1 LISALLAL
9 SIVTGVIVPPA
20 DAPPLTQHGVPTR
33 GTATWYGNTHPQS
46 KKFCYGGY
54 KNSCN
59 PYSKGEKVMY
69 AAVGSFDYYDLP
81 YWVQVCRVG
90 TTKCVTVLVR
100 DYCHGAWK
108 ALKAKKWSATSRR
121 AIDLSPAAFIQ
132 LAEMGRG
139 VIEVTIKEIRPIL
152 GK

>member
-1 LISALLAL
+1 M
-9 SIVTGVIVPPA
+9 TGAIVPPP
-20 DAPPLTQHGVPTR
+20 DAPPLTPHGIPTS

-69 AAVGSFDYYDLP
+69 GAVGSFRFGDAP
-81 YWVQVCRVG
+81 YFVLVCRVG
-90 TTKCVTVLVR
+90 TTKCVRVVVR

-108 ALKAKKWSATSRR
+108 ALKADRWAATNRR
-121 AIDLSPAAFIQ
+121 AIDLSPAAFSQ
-132 LAEMGRG
+132 LAPMHLGA
-139 VIEVTIKEIRPIL
+139 IFVTIKEIQLKTGR
-152 GK
+152 